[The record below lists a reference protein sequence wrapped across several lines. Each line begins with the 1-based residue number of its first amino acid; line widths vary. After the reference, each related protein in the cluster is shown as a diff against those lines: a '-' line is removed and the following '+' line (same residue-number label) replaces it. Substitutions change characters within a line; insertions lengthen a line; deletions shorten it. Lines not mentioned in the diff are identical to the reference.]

1 MNQLL
6 DIFVTRE
13 LDDDQ
18 IEQAEGLGLNVVI
31 EPAIEIEFRED
42 WFAID
47 MLFKSNKEPIIA
59 VTSYNAVKALEFYQ
73 STGNE
78 IPEKATF
85 YAVGKKTAE
94 AVKERLGF
102 DAVAPEQQ
110 DAVGLAERIKEDFS
124 KNDDSEKST
133 VLHFCGDRRRDE
145 FRQFLSDAGIHVRD
159 MVVYNTILKSMRLPT
174 HKTDGILFYSP
185 SAVHA
190 FRDSGGFRNKNLPEL
205 FAIGETTAEE
215 LSIEAGRHVHVSPE
229 PSTEELLKL
238 VSEVLNREEKKEVLT

>member
-18 IEQAEGLGLNVVI
+18 IELAEDLGLNVVI

-47 MLFKSNKEPIIA
+47 MLFKTNKEPVIA

-73 STGNE
+73 SSGKE

-94 AVKERLGF
+94 AVKERLDF
-102 DAVAPEQQ
+102 DAVAPEKQ
-110 DAVGLAERIKEDFS
+110 DAVGLAEKIKEDFS
-124 KNDDSEKST
+124 KKDDSEKST
-133 VLHFCGDRRRDE
+133 VLHFCGDKRRDE
-145 FRQFLSDAGIHVRD
+145 FRQFLSDADIHVRD
-159 MVVYNTILKSMRLPT
+159 MVVYNTILKNMRLPN

-229 PSTEELLKL
+229 PSTEHLLKH